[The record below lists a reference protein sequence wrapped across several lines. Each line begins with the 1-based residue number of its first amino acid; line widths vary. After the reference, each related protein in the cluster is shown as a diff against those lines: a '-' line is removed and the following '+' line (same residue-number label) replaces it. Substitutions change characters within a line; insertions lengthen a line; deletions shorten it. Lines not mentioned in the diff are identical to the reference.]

1 MSKKLHVAKEYKIE
15 WDNSTSCFNFQQD
28 EVMRLLRVLGCEI
41 DTENDDFEIKVSD
54 YNEALS
60 MLEYYIG
67 KSLDPNFYDIDA
79 IDKAIA
85 RMKWDAEQIYDLLK
99 RLTNN
104 ADTSDGWY
112 HFSFF

>member
-1 MSKKLHVAKEYKIE
+1 MGKRLHVAKVYQVE
-15 WDNSTSCFNFQQD
+15 WDNSTSCFNWQQD
-28 EVMRLLRVLGCEI
+28 EVMHLLHVLGCEF

-54 YNEALS
+54 YKDALS

-85 RMKWDAEQIYDLLK
+85 RLKCDAEEVYTLLE
-99 RLTNN
+99 RLTHN
-104 ADTSDGWY
+104 ADGSDGWY
-112 HFSFF
+112 HFSSF